1 MRIGYACLTV
11 GVENTTIRTCRLAS
25 ATHERL
31 VEIVKANLTALNGI
45 LDYNAQNKIRM
56 FRISSDI
63 IPFGSKEAITFPWQK
78 FFAKQ
83 LQALGKKA
91 RDNDI
96 RLSMHPGQYTV
107 LNSPHDHVVEN
118 AMRDLEYHCAFLDA
132 LKMDDTNKII
142 LHIGGIYGDKPSAIE
157 RFKKQYQKLSSR
169 IKHRLIIENDDTC
182 YNAEEVLAI
191 GEELSIPVVFDTLHH
206 AINASPKKRSQIDW
220 MKACEKT
227 WKKQDGTQKIHYS
240 QQAKDKRPGS
250 HSETINLPSFLA
262 FFKSLPSHKLDIMLE
277 VKDKNIS
284 AMKCLQAI
292 KELE

>member
-31 VEIVKANLTALNGI
+31 VEVVKANLTALNGI

-78 FFAKQ
+78 LFAKQ

>member
-11 GVENTTIRTCRLAS
+11 GVDETTIRTCRMAS
-25 ATHERL
+25 ATQERL
-31 VEIVKANLTALNGI
+31 EEIVTANLAALNRI

-63 IPFGSKEAITFPWQK
+63 IPFASKESIVFPWQK
-78 FFAKQ
+78 LFVKE

-157 RFKKQYQKLSSR
+157 RFKKQYKKLSSR

-182 YNAEEVLAI
+182 YNAEEVLAM
-191 GEELSIPVVFDTLHH
+191 GEELAIPVVFDTLHH
-206 AINASPKKRSQIDW
+206 AINLSPKKRSEIAW
-220 MKACEKT
+220 ITACGKT
-227 WKKQDGTQKIHYS
+227 WKKQDGDQKIHYS
-240 QQAKDKRPGS
+240 QQAADKRPGS
-250 HSETINLPSFLA
+250 HSETINLPTFLA
-262 FFKSLPSHKLDIMLE
+262 FFKSLSSHKLDIMLE

-284 AMKCLQAI
+284 ALTCIQKVGR
-292 KELE
+292 